1 MEQEPT
7 LETRRIHEGRV
18 LNLRVDTVRLP
29 SGKTALREIVEHS
42 GAVTIVPVDED
53 GNLLLVRQYRKAAG
67 ESLLEFPAGG
77 IDAGEEPEAC
87 AQRELQE
94 ETGYAAAEVT
104 SLGAFW
110 MVPGYATEYMSVFLA
125 RGLHPSPRQGDE
137 DEHIELERYPA
148 SEMPALVASGRIKD
162 SKSIAALY
170 LLDHAPRG

>member
-1 MEQEPT
+1 
-7 LETRRIHEGRV
+7 
-18 LNLRVDTVRLP
+18 
-29 SGKTALREIVEHS
+29 
-42 GAVTIVPVDED
+42 
-53 GNLLLVRQYRKAAG
+53 
-67 ESLLEFPAGG
+67 
-77 IDAGEEPEAC
+77 
-87 AQRELQE
+87 
-94 ETGYAAAEVT
+94 
-104 SLGAFW
+104 